1 MLFSDK
7 ADPGSVPMA
16 ALWSAPVTDGEH
28 GENPVD
34 GNDHIHGATMLV
46 KMDRA
51 KTWKAPHSTAVG
63 TAGAD

>member
-1 MLFSDK
+1 
-7 ADPGSVPMA
+7 MA

-34 GNDHIHGATMLV
+34 GNDHIQATTMLV
-46 KMDRA
+46 KMGSA